1 MSNGL
6 KNLAL
11 PPRGGVPTRILTPLY
26 GGNFT
31 TEAAQQL
38 PFVLPGELADPASLS
53 ILEPSPARVAPGCV
67 HFGSCGGCHYQHADY
82 PTQLALKHTIL
93 QNIFAES
100 SLPALPQIQTV
111 SANPWHYRNRIRV
124 RIEPDASGELRAG
137 YSLRA
142 TNDFLPITMCPIAA
156 PLLWRAAEAIVNLA
170 KTDPLAKRWLAITSE
185 LELFCNPDESR
196 LQLQFFLR
204 TGEAGKRESSSFSG
218 LCDRINTALSTL
230 AEPEKSSVS
239 QTISVSE
246 ATSAFEHTSVS
257 ELVSVPN
264 STLPHRDEWEST
276 NKTPVLTGAS
286 ATLDPD
292 LNRRARRL
300 WAGTTWSAAGLNYP
314 AAGRTYWLPRGAF
327 FQVNRFLLDRLAT
340 LVTAKQSGDLAWDLF
355 AGVGLFTRIL
365 ADTFTHVIA
374 VEGAE
379 AAINSL
385 QSAVKAQ
392 KGIEPIHSSTLDF
405 LRARELQRERPS
417 LVVLDPPRAGLGA
430 EGAQILARIA
440 PPQIVYV
447 SCDPTT
453 LARDL
458 TILSKTYEVVS
469 ITLIDLFPQ
478 TFHLETLVHLKQ
490 RGASK
495 TPRSGARPA

>member
-1 MSNGL
+1 MPNGM
-6 KNLAL
+6 KNLAIA
-11 PPRGGVPTRILTPLY
+11 PRGGGVTRIETPLY
-26 GGNFT
+26 GGTFT
-31 TEAAQQL
+31 TKSGTPF
-38 PFVLPGELADPASLS
+38 PFVLPGELVDPKSLA
-53 ILEPSPARVAPGCV
+53 ILEPSPARVTPGCI
-67 HFGSCGGCHYQHADY
+67 HFGACGGCHYQHADY
-82 PTQLALKHTIL
+82 PTQLSLKRTIL
-93 QNIFAES
+93 RNIFAES
-100 SLPALPQIQTV
+100 SLLNLPDIQTE

-124 RIEPDASGELRAG
+124 RIEPDATGQLRAG
-137 YSLRA
+137 YSLRG

-170 KTDPLAKRWLAITSE
+170 QSDALTKRWLAITSE
-185 LELFCNPDESR
+185 LELFCTPGESR

-204 TGEAGKRESSSFSG
+204 TGEAGKRESSSFPG
-218 LCDRINTALSTL
+218 LCDRINTALSTF
-230 AEPEKSSVS
+230 AAPEKSSVPHSS
-239 QTISVSE
+239 Q
-246 ATSAFEHTSVS
+246 
-257 ELVSVPN
+257 
-264 STLPHRDEWEST
+264 PHRDEWDPTTSHPPQ
-276 NKTPVLTGAS
+276 TPVLTGAS

-300 WAGTTWSAAGLNYP
+300 WAGTAWSAAGLNYP

-327 FQVNRFLLDRLAT
+327 FQVNRFLLDRLAQ
-340 LVTAKQSGDLAWDLF
+340 LVTANQSGELAWDLY

-365 ADTFTHVIA
+365 ADTFTHVVA

-379 AAINSL
+379 AAIASL
-385 QSAVKAQ
+385 QSATKAQ
-392 KGIEPIHSSTLDF
+392 KGIEPVHSSTLDF

-417 LVVLDPPRAGLGA
+417 LVVLDPPRAGLGT

-458 TILSKTYEVVS
+458 AVLTKTYEVES

-490 RGASK
+490 REASK